1 MLSHARSRPDGPH
14 RRPLKWALGT
24 VAAIIILAAVLV
36 GLFRVAV
43 NVLPRYHNK
52 IEHRVAARLGVPV
65 SLGRISLVW
74 RGWGPTLVVHDVAVR
89 DAADGQVVISARVLR
104 LDFTPWALFHGTNAR
119 PLGVRLVQ
127 PQVVLKQLSNGRFTV
142 PGLKFKSGAGPSSL
156 QSMLGDAISVR
167 DGRVRIEW
175 ADARKTVWTIDR
187 MQLKVGSGLSHRLRF
202 SALLPAALG
211 GGTLQVQGEVGT
223 PDAAV
228 KHWYWRARF
237 GLDRL
242 RLGPLIRFL
251 PQPVPRI
258 AGEAAIWGRLAGMG
272 LRLATATG
280 QIRVK
285 DLAAGESRIVRLTS
299 DFRFASGAQQVLTL
313 TRAQVRFA
321 QRLWQPGTVR
331 FVRDA
336 SGRMQFDMQN
346 VQLNVVPLL
355 VGFLPGSRAALG
367 VRLVAMHPTGRVQNM
382 RFALTPGKP
391 DFDLMGTL
399 HDVSLAHVKN
409 TPGVDHVSAKV
420 DIHNGV
426 GVVHLNA
433 PGLTLL
439 MPHLF
444 GHPVRLNS
452 VRGEVLVAATN
463 AGLRIGLRRFL
474 FAGPALS
481 GALLGV
487 IDIPCKGPVF
497 VRLAGH
503 AKGTDVLAARTLYLP
518 HGLLTKPLDKWL
530 MKSLGSGR
538 ITGAALYFD
547 GPVNTFPY
555 VHGGGY
561 FGVDF
566 GYTDV
571 TLSPGPGWGPLK
583 DLSGRV
589 RFENAGMRATI
600 TRGDVAGAHVVAAA
614 VVIPNFFNNLHLRVK
629 ADIAGDANNF
639 LAFLHSSPIAG
650 QLGGAF
656 GGVHAKGPT
665 RTQLALD
672 IPLMHPN
679 RFALLGT
686 LFMHGV
692 EVKYTGF
699 PLALKDLKGKEQY
712 DARGPLNGRFTAQ
725 LDGVPVAL
733 SVGRSDTNKTVR
745 AMLTGTLSAT
755 TLNNFLPP
763 TLSKYFSGRLPL
775 RLILNVP
782 MNKRGSALTLDA
794 DSDLRGFAIRLPAPL
809 GKSATV
815 AIPLAV
821 RVVIHGARLT
831 LAARYGQ
838 VLSGCANIDTNTSV
852 PAVRGLHLMFGV
864 ARCKQPVTG
873 LVFSGNQRRLAL
885 DPWIRL
891 LTKSNFSAPGEGGKN
906 RLDGLRL
913 NLHFGEL
920 KVFGQTLRNQT
931 VTGALGRERML
942 LSLNGDDLEGKAQI
956 PRRPDNANPIVVE
969 IAHAR
974 FLLSKTPVVMPANAG
989 APSAATTTRSATST
1003 TVNTAVVVSQAK
1015 SVIANSGLR
1024 PQEFPPF
1031 VLHADHVS
1039 LGPANFNDVL
1049 VRVRRLP
1056 SGIEFNPLRVGG
1068 GTLDFDGT
1076 LVWVKPTG
1084 QTGHGQGALKF
1095 VSNIHHL
1102 GYLLEGIGIGPVV
1115 TGHGAVSASL
1125 AWSGDKAAGTR
1136 LVNQLQGQVSID
1148 LRDGEISRV
1157 KPGAGRLLSLL
1168 NLANIPRYLTFNFHN
1183 LVGKGFPFSR
1193 IYGDYA
1199 IDKGIASTRGLII
1212 DSSVA
1217 WIKLTGTMNMDHQ
1230 TLNQQAQ
1237 IEPNYTGSLPII
1249 GALVGGLGVGAAIF
1263 AVTKIFGRAI
1273 AQASR
1278 LDYLI
1283 TGPFGNPT
1291 VKPVGGT
1298 HSLSPATHAQPA
1310 TTGGATP

>member
-1 MLSHARSRPDGPH
+1 MLSHSRLRSDGPH

-36 GLFRVAV
+36 GLFRVVA
-43 NVLPRYHNK
+43 NVLPRYHNE
-52 IEHRVAARLGVPV
+52 IEQRVAARLGVPV
-65 SLGRISLVW
+65 SLGRISLAW
-74 RGWGPTLVVHDVAVR
+74 RGWGPALMAHDVTVR
-89 DAADGQVVISARVLR
+89 AAADGQVVISARALR

-119 PLGVRLVQ
+119 PSGFRLVQ
-127 PQVVLKQLSNGRFTV
+127 PQVVLKQLPDGRFTV
-142 PGLKFKSGAGPSSL
+142 PGLKFKPGAGSSPF

-167 DGRVRIEW
+167 DGRVRIEL
-175 ADARKTVWTIDR
+175 ADAHKTVWTMDR
-187 MQLKVGSGLSHRLRF
+187 MQLDVGSGLSHRLRF

-223 PDAAV
+223 PDVAV
-228 KHWYWRARF
+228 KHWYWRVRF

-242 RLGPLIRFL
+242 RLGSLIRFL

-258 AGEAAIWGRLAGMG
+258 AGEVAIRGRLVGTG
-272 LRLATATG
+272 SRLATATG

-285 DLAAGESRIVRLTS
+285 DLAAGDSRIVRLIS

-331 FVRDA
+331 FAHDK
-336 SGRMQFDMQN
+336 SGRIHFDMQN

-355 VGFLPGSRAALG
+355 VGFLPGSRVALG
-367 VRLVAMHPTGRVQNM
+367 ARLVAMHPTGRVRNL

-391 DFDLMGTL
+391 NFDLMGTL

-409 TPGVDHVSAKV
+409 TLGADHVSAKV
-420 DIHNGV
+420 DIRNGV
-426 GVVHLNA
+426 GVVHLDA

-444 GHPVRLNS
+444 GHPVRLDS
-452 VRGEVLVAATN
+452 VRGEVLVALTDS
-463 AGLRIGLRRFL
+463 GLRIGLQRFRL
-474 FAGPALS
+474 AGPALS

-487 IDIPCKGPVF
+487 IDVPRKGPVF
-497 VRLAGH
+497 VRLAAR
-503 AKGTDVLAARTLYLP
+503 AKGTDVLAARMLYLP

-530 MKSLGSGR
+530 MKSFGGGR

-555 VHGGGY
+555 AHGDGY

-571 TLSPGPGWGPLK
+571 TLSPGRGWAPLK

-600 TRGDVAGAHVVAAA
+600 TRGDISGAHVVTVA
-614 VVIPNFFNNLHLRVK
+614 VAIPNFFNNLHLLVK

-656 GGVHAKGPT
+656 GRVHAKGPT

-672 IPLMHPN
+672 LPLMHPN
-679 RFALLGT
+679 RFMLLGT
-686 LFMHGV
+686 LFMRGV
-692 EVKYTGF
+692 EVKYAGLPF
-699 PLALKDLKGKEQY
+699 ALKDLKGSDRY
-712 DARGPLNGRFTAQ
+712 DAKGPLNGRFTAQ
-725 LDGVPVAL
+725 LDGAPVVL
-733 SVGRSDTNKTVR
+733 RVGRSDTNKTVR
-745 AMLTGTLSAT
+745 ATLAGTLSAT

-763 TLSKYFSGRLPL
+763 ILSKHFSGRLPL
-775 RLILNVP
+775 RLVLNIP

-809 GKSATV
+809 GKPATA

-831 LAARYGQ
+831 VAARYGQ
-838 VLSGCANIDTNTSV
+838 VLTGCADIDANTQV
-852 PAVRGLHLMFGV
+852 PAVRGLHLMLGV
-864 ARCKQPVTG
+864 ASCKQPVTG
-873 LVFSGNQRRLAL
+873 LAFSGNQSRLAL

-891 LTKSNFSAPGEGGKN
+891 LTKSDFSVSGAGNEN

-913 NLHFGEL
+913 DLHFGEL

-931 VTGALGRERML
+931 VTGALGRKRML
-942 LSLNGDDLEGKAQI
+942 LSLDGDDLEGKAQI

-974 FLLSKTPVVMPANAG
+974 FLLSKTPVMVPTNAG
-989 APSAATTTRSATST
+989 VPSVATIARPAVITAAAASR
-1003 TVNTAVVVSQAK
+1003 AK
-1015 SVIANSGLR
+1015 SEAANNGLHL
-1024 PQEFPPF
+1024 QDFPPF
-1031 VLHADHVS
+1031 VLHADRVN
-1039 LGPANFNDVL
+1039 LGTANFNDVL

-1068 GTLDFDGT
+1068 GTLDFDGA
-1076 LVWVKPTG
+1076 LVWVKPAG

-1095 VSNIHHL
+1095 LSNVHHL
-1102 GYLLEGIGIGPVV
+1102 GDLLEGIGIGPVI

-1125 AWSGDKAAGTR
+1125 AWSESQAAGAR
-1136 LVNQLQGQVSID
+1136 LVNQLQGRVSVD
-1148 LRDGEISRV
+1148 LRDGEISQVR
-1157 KPGAGRLLSLL
+1157 PGAGRLLSVL

-1193 IYGDYA
+1193 IHGDYA
-1199 IDKGIASTRGLII
+1199 IDKGIASTKGLII

-1230 TLNQQAQ
+1230 TLNQRAQ

-1249 GALVGGLGVGAAIF
+1249 GALVGGLGIGAAIF
-1263 AVTKIFGRAI
+1263 AMTKIFGHAI

-1278 LDYLI
+1278 LDYSI

-1291 VKPVGGT
+1291 VKPVKGT
-1298 HSLSPATHAQPA
+1298 HSPLPATRARPA
-1310 TTGGATP
+1310 TAGGATP

>member
-1 MLSHARSRPDGPH
+1 MLSHSRHRPDGPH

-36 GLFRVAV
+36 GLFRVAA
-43 NVLPRYHNK
+43 NVLPRYHNE

-74 RGWGPTLVVHDVAVR
+74 RGWGPALIVHDVTVR
-89 DAADGQVVISARVLR
+89 DAADGQVVIGVQALR

-119 PLGVRLVQ
+119 PSGFRLVQ
-127 PQVVLKQLSNGRFTV
+127 PQVVLKQLPDGRFMV
-142 PGLKFKSGAGPSSL
+142 PGLKFKPGAGPSPL
-156 QSMLGDAISVR
+156 QSMLGNAISVR

-175 ADARKTVWTIDR
+175 ADAHKTVWTVDR
-187 MQLKVGSGLSHRLRF
+187 VQLDVGSGLSHRLRF
-202 SALLPAALG
+202 SALLPGSLG
-211 GGTLQVQGEVGT
+211 SGTLQVQGEVGT

-251 PQPVPRI
+251 PQQAPRI
-258 AGEAAIWGRLAGMG
+258 VGEAAIRGRLAGTG
-272 LRLATATG
+272 TRLTTATG
-280 QIRVK
+280 QIRVEG
-285 DLAAGESRIVRLTS
+285 LAAGNSRIARLIS
-299 DFRFASGAQQVLTL
+299 NFRFASGAQQVLTL
-313 TRAQVRFA
+313 TQPQVKFA
-321 QRLWQPGTVR
+321 QRLWKPGTVR
-331 FVRDA
+331 FARDE
-336 SGRMQFDMQN
+336 SGRIQFDMQN

-367 VRLVAMHPTGRVQNM
+367 TRLVAMHPTGSVRDL

-391 DFDLMGTL
+391 DFDLMGTV

-409 TPGVDHVSAKV
+409 TPGADHVSAKV
-420 DIHNGV
+420 DIRNGV
-426 GVVHLNA
+426 GVIHLDA
-433 PGLTLL
+433 SGLTLL

-444 GHPVRLNS
+444 GHPVRLDR
-452 VRGEVLVAATN
+452 VRGEVLVALTDS
-463 AGLRIGLRRFL
+463 GLRIGLQRFRL
-474 FAGPALS
+474 AGPALS
-481 GALLGV
+481 AALLGI
-487 IDIPCKGPVF
+487 IDVPRKGPVF

-503 AKGTDVLAARTLYLP
+503 AKGTAVLAARTLYLP

-530 MKSLGSGR
+530 MKSLGGGR
-538 ITGAALYFD
+538 ITDATLNFD

-555 VHGGGY
+555 GRGGGY

-566 GYTDV
+566 GYSDV
-571 TLSPGPGWGPLK
+571 ILSPGRGWAPLK
-583 DLSGRV
+583 SLSGRV

-600 TRGDVAGAHVVAAA
+600 TRGDVSGAHVVTAA
-614 VVIPNFFNNLHLRVK
+614 VAIPNFFNNLHLLVK
-629 ADIAGDANNF
+629 ADIAGSANNF
-639 LAFLHSSPIAG
+639 LAFLHNSPIAG
-650 QLGGAF
+650 RLGGAF
-656 GGVHAKGPT
+656 GRVHAKGPT

-699 PLALKDLKGKEQY
+699 PLALKDLKGEEQY

-725 LDGVPVAL
+725 LDGAPVAL

-745 AMLTGTLSAT
+745 AMLAGTLSAT
-755 TLNNFLPP
+755 TLNYFLPP
-763 TLSKYFSGRLPL
+763 TLSKHFSGHLPL

-782 MNKRGSALTLDA
+782 MNQWGSALTLDA
-794 DSDLRGFAIRLPAPL
+794 DSDLQGFAIRLPAPL

-821 RVVIHGARLT
+821 RVVIHGVRLT

-864 ARCKQPVTG
+864 ASCKQPVTG
-873 LVFSGNQRRLAL
+873 LVFSGNRRRLAL

-891 LTKSNFSAPGEGGKN
+891 LTKSNFSAPGTGGEN

-931 VTGALGRERML
+931 VTGALGRKRML
-942 LSLNGDDLEGKAQI
+942 LSLDGDDLEGKAQI
-956 PRRPDNANPIVVE
+956 PRRPDNANPIVIE

-974 FLLSKTPVVMPANAG
+974 FLLPKKPVVVPANAG
-989 APSAATTTRSATST
+989 APSVATIARPAVITASAAPRAKPEA
-1003 TVNTAVVVSQAK
+1003 VN
-1015 SVIANSGLR
+1015 NGLR

-1031 VLHADHVS
+1031 VLHADRVS

-1068 GTLDFDGT
+1068 GTLDFDGA
-1076 LVWVKPTG
+1076 LVWVKPAG

-1095 VSNIHHL
+1095 LSNVHHL
-1102 GYLLEGIGIGPVV
+1102 GDLLEGIGIGPVI

-1125 AWSGDKAAGTR
+1125 AWSESKAAGVR
-1136 LVNQLQGQVSID
+1136 LVNQLQGRVSVD

-1157 KPGAGRLLSLL
+1157 RPGAGRLLSVL

-1193 IYGDYA
+1193 IHGDYA
-1199 IDKGIASTRGLII
+1199 IDKGMASTKGLII

-1217 WIKLTGTMNMDHQ
+1217 WIKLTGIMNMDHQ
-1230 TLNQQAQ
+1230 TLNQRAQ

-1249 GALVGGLGVGAAIF
+1249 GALVGGLGIGAAIF
-1263 AVTKIFGRAI
+1263 AVTKIFGHAI
-1273 AQASR
+1273 ARASR
-1278 LDYLI
+1278 LDYAI

-1291 VKPVGGT
+1291 VKPVKGT
-1298 HSLSPATHAQPA
+1298 HSPVPMTRAQPA
-1310 TTGGATP
+1310 PAGGATP